1 MLFFFFSE
9 QRLTQQVFINI
20 GGGNEILI
28 NVKIIFYTIF
38 FFFEYL

>member
-20 GGGNEILI
+20 GGGEWDTDKCKDYFL
-28 NVKIIFYTIF
+28 YDF